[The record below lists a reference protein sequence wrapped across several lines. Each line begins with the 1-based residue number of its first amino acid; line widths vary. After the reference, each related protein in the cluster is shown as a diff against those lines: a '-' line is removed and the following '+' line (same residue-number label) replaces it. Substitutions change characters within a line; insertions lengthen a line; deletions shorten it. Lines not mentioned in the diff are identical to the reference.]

1 MANTPNIESNMILSR
16 TRGDKVIWAIVIVLA
31 LVSVLGVYSS
41 TGLLAYKYNRGNTE
55 VYLFK
60 QVMFIVLGLAIIYFS
75 HRVNYTLYSRVARI
89 LFILSVPLLLYT
101 LVFGVEL
108 NNGSR
113 WIRLPLIN
121 LTFQT
126 SDLAKLALFMFLS
139 RLLSKKQEVIKDFKK
154 GFLPVITPVAIV
166 CVLIAPANLST
177 SLLVAATSM
186 LLLFIG
192 RVSTK
197 HLLMTM
203 GVAAIPVT
211 ILIMLAV
218 AFYDKEEGKC
228 ADLPFFLRVSRVPT
242 WISRVQNFMYEGKE
256 VDKDAN
262 YQTNQ
267 AKIAVAKGGI
277 LGLGPGNSE
286 QKNFLPH
293 PYSDFIYAIIV
304 EEYGL
309 VGGCFLILIYLLF
322 LFRSIRIFK
331 KCPYAFGA
339 FMALA
344 LSFTLVIQA
353 LINMA
358 VAVNLFPVTGVT
370 LPLVSMGGSSFLFT
384 CLAIGIILS
393 VARNVEQL
401 EKPVVVTEEGEEEEY
416 EEEEEEEKPVKAVKE
431 KKEKKSNKATLFIE
445 EEVNKEPKV
454 KAAKKDTGVVSSGNK
469 LNDLIDRAVADAK
482 EEKETK
488 GRAKKQRETE

>member
-1 MANTPNIESNMILSR
+1 MTNANNIGLLSK
-16 TRGDKVIWAIVIVLA
+16 TRGDKVIWAIVVVLA
-31 LVSVLGVYSS
+31 LVSMLAVYSS

-60 QVMFIVLGLAIIYFS
+60 QVIFTAAGLAIIYFS

-89 LFILSVPLLLYT
+89 LFMLSIPLLIYT
-101 LVFGVEL
+101 LFFGLKL
-108 NNGSR
+108 NEGSR
-113 WIRLPLIN
+113 WIRLPIIN

-154 GFLPVITPVAIV
+154 GFIPVIMPVAII
-166 CVLIAPANLST
+166 CILIAPANLST
-177 SLLVAATSM
+177 ALLVAATSM

-192 RVSTK
+192 RASAK
-197 HLLMTM
+197 HLLLTV
-203 GVAAIPVT
+203 GVAAIPVA
-211 ILIMLAV
+211 ILVMIAV
-218 AFYDKEEGKC
+218 AFYDKKEEKC
-228 ADLPFFLRVSRVPT
+228 SELPFFLQAGRIPT
-242 WISRVQNFMYEGKE
+242 WVSRVQNFIYDSKQ
-256 VDKDAN
+256 VDKDEN
-262 YQTNQ
+262 YQINQ
-267 AKIAVAKGGI
+267 AKIAIAKGGL

-286 QKNFLPH
+286 TRNFLPH
-293 PYSDFIYAIIV
+293 PYSDFIFAIII

-309 VGGCFLILIYLLF
+309 AGGGFILFVYLVF

-339 FMALA
+339 FLALG

-358 VAVNLFPVTGVT
+358 VTVNLFPVTGVT

-401 EKPVVVTEEGEEEEY
+401 EAPAEAKAPAAEGKEKKKAADKQ
-416 EEEEEEEKPVKAVKE
+416 EEEEEEEAEAEKPVKA
-431 KKEKKSNKATLFIE
+431 KKD
-445 EEVNKEPKV
+445 
-454 KAAKKDTGVVSSGNK
+454 KAAKKK
-469 LNDLIDRAVADAK
+469 EAVETT
-482 EEKETK
+482 EEKA
-488 GRAKKQRETE
+488 AKLAALKPLLSEGNREN